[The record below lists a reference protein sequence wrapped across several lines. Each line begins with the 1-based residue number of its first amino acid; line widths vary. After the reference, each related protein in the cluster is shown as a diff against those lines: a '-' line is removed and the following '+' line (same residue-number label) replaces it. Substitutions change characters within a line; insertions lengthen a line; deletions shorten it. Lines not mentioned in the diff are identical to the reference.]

1 MKTLKQLLGEG
12 KSKNAPNDP
21 PNVLIMKRK
30 SIRQF
35 GNGQR
40 VALYYID
47 KLDKYVSIPYGS
59 NDAEIIVP
67 DEK

>member
-1 MKTLKQLLGEG
+1 MKTLKQLLGEN

-21 PNVLIMKRK
+21 PSVLIMKRK